1 MADTDD
7 KRKRREEVDLFPA
20 VWIERS
26 DTFDEDF
33 FDFTHRL
40 VVWDSTSQCEG
51 ENVNPFGQHKRCKR
65 TID

>member
-7 KRKRREEVDLFPA
+7 KRKRREEVYLFPT

-33 FDFTHRL
+33 LDFTHRL
-40 VVWDSTSQCEG
+40 VVCDSTSQCVMKTSTPSG
-51 ENVNPFGQHKRCKR
+51 NTNATNGL
-65 TID
+65 